1 MAPQTPAQIITTPQ
15 LFRRGLYLTWGASV
29 LLLVTT
35 LSSVQAQRN
44 ALKTVG
50 QDAAPSIIAAQN
62 IKSALADLDANAAN
76 ELLAKPGQNPE
87 AVKTYDLRRKEAI
100 DSMIAA
106 AENIT
111 YGEAERVPIKTLIVN
126 LADYRLKV
134 HDARTAHGQGNTTEM
149 LKQYQA
155 AIDILDNTLLPAADA
170 LDRTNL
176 SALDKTYRQERFTS
190 GGALFFVILSSLGLI
205 GSLVVLQLWL
215 SRKTNRT
222 LNPLLL
228 VATAIALLF
237 SAHTVRS
244 LVLAGDSLKVAKE
257 DAFTSIHSL
266 WQTRAIVYS
275 ANGDESR
282 YLLDTT
288 QAQVHEQ
295 AFFRKV
301 KQVIGTPPS
310 DPLPEDATLN
320 DWLNSS
326 SVRGLT
332 GSLGSALNNI
342 TFQGERAALMTTI
355 TTLQAYLN
363 LDRQIRKLNTT
374 DQRAAAIALCVG
386 SNPGQSNWA
395 FNRFDQALGNSIKI
409 NQQQFDRAVQQG
421 FKGLDGFEIVTP
433 GAIATIAALTLF
445 GLMPR
450 LKEYQ

>member
-1 MAPQTPAQIITTPQ
+1 MASQPPAKIITTPQ
-15 LFRRGLYLTWGASV
+15 LLRRALYLTWGTSV
-29 LLLVTT
+29 LLLITT

-44 ALKTVG
+44 ALKTIG
-50 QDAAPSIIAAQN
+50 QDAAPSIIAAQH
-62 IKSALADLDANAAN
+62 IKAALADLDANAAN
-76 ELLAKPGQNPE
+76 ELLAKPGQNPV
-87 AVKTYDLRRKEAI
+87 AVKAYDARRKEAI
-100 DSMIAA
+100 DSMITA

-111 YGEAERVPIKTLIVN
+111 YGEAERGPIKTLIVG
-126 LADYRLKV
+126 LGDYRTKV
-134 HDARTAHGQGNTTEM
+134 HDARTAHEQGNTAEK

-155 AIDILDNTLLPAADA
+155 AIAILDNTLLPAANA

-176 SALDKTYRQERFTS
+176 SELDKTYRQERFTS

-237 SAHTVRS
+237 SVHTVRS
-244 LVLAGDSLKVAKE
+244 LIWASDSLKVAKE

-266 WQTRAIVYS
+266 WQARATVYS

-282 YLLDTT
+282 YLLDSA
-288 QAQVHEQ
+288 QAQIHEQ
-295 AFFRKV
+295 AFFSKV
-301 KQVIGTPPS
+301 NQTIGTPPT

-320 DWLNSS
+320 EWLNSS

-332 GSLGSALNNI
+332 GSLGNALTNI

-355 TTLQAYLN
+355 TSFQTYLN

-374 DQRAAAIALCVG
+374 DQRSAAIALCIG

-395 FNRFDQALGNSIKI
+395 FDRFDQALGNTIQI
-409 NQQQFDRAVQQG
+409 NQRQFDQAIQQG
-421 FKGLDGFEIVTP
+421 FKSVEGFEIIAP
-433 GAIATIAALTLF
+433 IAIAAIAALTLF
-445 GLMPR
+445 GLTPR